1 MRVEMIAEKI
11 KKSNGLVFS
20 DLPATFILTGIVND
34 ISTCTGVSWCL
45 KGQQCNSYMILNIL
59 HGSKER
65 GSVAFRRPLKIH
77 SSIFASGKVIC

>member
-45 KGQQCNSYMILNIL
+45 KGQQCNSYMI
-59 HGSKER
+59 
-65 GSVAFRRPLKIH
+65 F
-77 SSIFASGKVIC
+77 